1 MANRVTTS
9 MVQRNIL
16 ADLNNISS
24 KLTRTQMKAA
34 SNKEISRPSDDPF
47 ATAQAMALRQS
58 LSANRQHQANVE
70 DSIGWQNAT
79 EQALMDIT
87 ESVEKAKTLIV
98 QGGNESFDQT
108 SRDALAS
115 ELEQIIEGIKQTAN
129 TSYRG
134 SFLFAGTETATR
146 PYPATS
152 TPYNPADDLY
162 QGDDAGWDP
171 AMPGIIREIGPGV
184 QMSINVV
191 ARQFL
196 GDGQGSAPPDNKLL
210 HVLRDAAEDLRT
222 GNVADLRGTDMTR
235 LETSFDQL
243 LEVRAA
249 NGAKTNRLEAAL
261 GRLGQLEE
269 SVIGQLSQTE
279 DADIAETLID
289 LSSQTAAYQAAL
301 RAGASIVQSSLMD
314 FLR

>member
-1 MANRVTTS
+1 MAMRITTS

-24 KLTRTQMKAA
+24 KLTKSQMKAA

-58 LSANRQHQANVE
+58 LSANRQQQRNVE
-70 DSIGWQNAT
+70 DSIGWQDAT

-87 ESVEKAKTLIV
+87 ESVEKAKSLLV
-98 QGGNESFDQT
+98 QGGSESFDQT
-108 SRDALAS
+108 SRDAIAS

-134 SFLFAGTETATR
+134 SYLFAGTETSTR
-146 PYPATS
+146 PYPPTS
-152 TPYNPADDLY
+152 TPYNPADDVY
-162 QGDDAGWDP
+162 QGNDAGWNP
-171 AMPGIIREIGPGV
+171 AVPGIIREIGPGV

-191 ARQFL
+191 AQQFL
-196 GDGQGSAPPDNKLL
+196 GDGQSAGDNGLL
-210 HVLRDAAEDLRT
+210 HVLRDAVDDLRA
-222 GNVADLRGTDMTR
+222 GNLSDVRGTDMGR
-235 LETSFDQL
+235 LETSFDL
-243 LEVRAA
+243 LLGVRAA

-261 GRLGQLEE
+261 GRLSQLEE
-269 SVIGQLSQTE
+269 SVLGQLSQTE
-279 DADIAETLID
+279 DADIAETLIE
-289 LSSQTAAYQAAL
+289 LNSQTAAYQAAL

>member
-1 MANRVTTS
+1 MAMRITTS

-58 LSANRQHQANVE
+58 LSANRQHQSNVE
-70 DSIGWQNAT
+70 DAIGWQNAT

-87 ESVEKAKTLIV
+87 ESVEKAKTMLV
-98 QGGNESFDQT
+98 QGGSESFDQT
-108 SRDALAS
+108 SRDAIAS
-115 ELEQIIEGIKQTAN
+115 ELEQVIEGIKQTAN

-152 TPYNPADDLY
+152 TPYNPADDAY
-162 QGDDAGWDP
+162 QGNDAGWNP
-171 AMPGIIREIGPGV
+171 AVPGIVREIGPNV

-191 ARQFL
+191 AQQFL
-196 GDGQGSAPPDNKLL
+196 GDGQGAADNGLL
-210 HVLRDAAEDLRT
+210 HVLRDAVDDLRS
-222 GNVADLRGTDMTR
+222 GNVADLRGTDMQR
-235 LETSFDQL
+235 LEDSFDLL
-243 LEVRAA
+243 LEVRAG

-269 SVIGQLSQTE
+269 SVLTQLSQTE

-289 LSSQTAAYQAAL
+289 LNSQTAAYQAAL
-301 RAGASIVQSSLMD
+301 RAGASIVQTSLMD